1 MFKRPFNFRKS
12 YYFKILLFTTMI
24 SFIPFVMIA
33 AYSMYQGSNLSNQ
46 IMKDH
51 IADTKKEVIS
61 QKLLYLQKETQNLNT
76 DLHNL
81 ENTLRLIQKQA
92 ETLYSQPNLALTN
105 ELNLTKGKEG
115 YLWETFEDKHEKTN
129 VFISSLSSDSPEATI
144 NDLKIAKQ
152 LEPLFVQ
159 TMKNESMIN
168 AVYLSLPSSS
178 WLYYPFLDVEAA
190 IAKKTFSPNIRFQDY
205 EFYTVALNPE
215 RKVKWTTPY
224 IWSAKPIGDVTKQD
238 WLISVGAPV
247 YLSTGDFKGMVGLD
261 VPIENITNK
270 LMNVEFSEPNAFAF
284 LIDEKGNFISG
295 QTKAEGIKENE
306 FIMKSAL
313 KNKEGILPITY
324 SNSDAYLLSSSL
336 NNGWSLN
343 FIISE
348 SDIVEPIVKSTKA
361 QTNKH
366 MLLFLSH
373 LFVFLI
379 FGIAILLY
387 MTYRFSRTITQPI
400 DQLTNALRESADGNF
415 VKELHIKQEDEIGNL
430 AVAFNFM
437 NRKIQE
443 LVGELN
449 LKAHQ
454 LEDKVLERT
463 EELESANERL
473 VNTNQQLQESEKRR
487 KEFMSQI
494 SHDLKTPL
502 TSVREYT
509 EILVNHPE
517 LPKVQKKEIM
527 NSILLRSNHIIQLIN
542 DLFEMNTDD
551 DGDYVKEV
559 IPFDFLLGQSL
570 DMIAIRSEGCDVEI
584 TKDYE
589 IGSHFIFVDP
599 KKMNRVFINI
609 LENAVKYSK
618 PKNKEKIKIDI
629 SAYQQD
635 KNLIIT
641 FKDYGIGI
649 SENNKEKIFLPFFRE
664 KRTKTEK
671 IKGNGLG
678 LSIVQKIIAAHEG
691 QILVESKVSVGT
703 TITIVLPLVEI
714 SDF

>member
-1 MFKRPFNFRKS
+1 MFKRLFKIKKS
-12 YYFKILLFTTMI
+12 YYFKILAFTTMI

-33 AYSMYQGSNLSNQ
+33 TYSMYQGSNLSNQ
-46 IMKDH
+46 IMKDQ
-51 IADTKKEVIS
+51 IANTKKEVLS

-92 ETLYSQPNLALTN
+92 ETIYSRPNLTLSN
-105 ELNLTKGKEG
+105 ELHVKKGKEG
-115 YLWETFEDKHEKTN
+115 YLWETFDIKHEKTN
-129 VFISSLSSDSPEATI
+129 IFISSISSNVANKTI

-159 TMKNESMIN
+159 TMKNETMIN
-168 AVYLSLPSSS
+168 AVYLSLPSSA
-178 WLYYPFLDVEAA
+178 WLYYPFLDVEEA
-190 IAKKTFSPNIRFQDY
+190 ISSKKFAPNLRFQDY
-205 EFYTVALNPE
+205 EFYTVALNPQ
-215 RKVKWTTPY
+215 RKVEWTKPY
-224 IWSAKPIGDVTKQD
+224 IWSAKPMGDVTKED
-238 WLISVGAPV
+238 WLISAGAPV
-247 YLSTGDFKGMVGLD
+247 YLTTGEFKGMVGLD

-270 LMNVEFSEPNAFAF
+270 LMDVKFSEPNAFAF
-284 LIDEKGNFISG
+284 LIDDKGNFISG
-295 QTKAEGIKENE
+295 QTKAEKIQENSS
-306 FIMKSAL
+306 IMNSAI

-324 SNSDAYLLSSSL
+324 SNSEAYLLSSSL
-336 NNGWSLN
+336 NNGWRLN

-348 SDIVEPIVKSTKA
+348 SDIVGPIVKSTKA

-373 LFVFLI
+373 LLVFLL
-379 FGIAILLY
+379 FGIIVLLY

-400 DQLTNALRESADGNF
+400 DQLTDALRESAAGNF
-415 VKELHIKQEDEIGNL
+415 VKELQIEQEDEIGNL

-437 NRKIQE
+437 NQKIQE
-443 LVGELN
+443 LIGELN

-463 EELESANERL
+463 KELESANERL

-509 EILVNHPE
+509 EILVNHQSLPE
-517 LPKVQKKEIM
+517 TQKKEIM

-559 IPFDFLLGQSL
+559 IPFDFLIEQSL
-570 DMIAIRSEGCDVEI
+570 NIIAIRSEGSEIEI
-584 TKDYE
+584 TKNYKKD
-589 IGSHFIFVDP
+589 SLFIFVDP

-609 LENAVKYSK
+609 LENAIKYSK
-618 PKNKEKIKIDI
+618 SNNGEKIKIDI
-629 SAYQQD
+629 FAYQQN
-635 KNLIIT
+635 KNLIIK
-641 FKDYGIGI
+641 FQDYGIGI
-649 SENNKEKIFLPFFRE
+649 SQKNKEKIFLPFFRE
-664 KRTKTEK
+664 KRTRTEK
-671 IKGNGLG
+671 IQGNGLG
-678 LSIVQKIIAAHEG
+678 LSIVQKIIAAHDG
-691 QILVESKVSVGT
+691 HILVESKVSVGT
-703 TITIVLPLVEI
+703 TITIMLPSVETLDI
-714 SDF
+714 

>member
-1 MFKRPFNFRKS
+1 
-12 YYFKILLFTTMI
+12 MI

-51 IADTKKEVIS
+51 IAETKKAVLS
-61 QKLLYLQKETQNLNT
+61 QKMLYLQKETQNLNT

-92 ETLYSQPNLALTN
+92 ETLYSNPNTALTD
-105 ELNLTKGKEG
+105 ELDLTRGKEG
-115 YLWETFEDKHEKTN
+115 YLWETFEDKFEKTN
-129 VFISSLSSDSPEATI
+129 VFISSLSSDSPEKTI
-144 NDLKIAKQ
+144 NDLEIAKQ
-152 LEPLFVQ
+152 LEPLFIQ

-168 AVYLSLPSSS
+168 AVYLSLPTSS
-178 WLYYPFLDVEAA
+178 WLYYPFLDVESA
-190 IAKKTFSPNIRFQDY
+190 IAAKTFSPDIRFQDY

-215 RKVKWTTPY
+215 RKVKWTAPY
-224 IWSAKPIGDVTKQD
+224 VWSAKPIGDVTKED

-247 YLSTGDFKGMVGLD
+247 YLSNGVFKGMVGLD

-270 LMNVEFSEPNAFAF
+270 LMNVTFSEPNAFAF
-284 LIDEKGNFISG
+284 LIDDKGNFISG
-295 QTKAEGIKENE
+295 QTKAEGIYKNE
-306 FIMKSAL
+306 FIMKSAIE
-313 KNKEGILPITY
+313 NKEAILPITY
-324 SNSDAYLLSSSL
+324 SNSDAYLLTSSL

-373 LFVFLI
+373 LSVFLI

-400 DQLTNALRESADGNF
+400 DRLTNALRESADGNF
-415 VKELHIKQEDEIGNL
+415 VEELPIKQEDEIGNL

-443 LVGELN
+443 LIGELN

-463 EELESANERL
+463 KALESANERL

-509 EILVNHPE
+509 EILVNHPQ
-517 LPKVQKKEIM
+517 LPEGQKKEIM

-559 IPFDFLLGQSL
+559 IPFDFLLEQSL
-570 DMIAIRSEGCDVEI
+570 DMIALRSEGCDIEI
-584 TKDYE
+584 KKDYE
-589 IGSHFIFVDP
+589 IGTNFIFVDP

-618 PKNKEKIKIDI
+618 PSNKKIKIDI

-635 KNLIIT
+635 GNLIIK

-649 SENNKEKIFLPFFRE
+649 SENSKEKIFLPFFRE

-703 TITIVLPLVEI
+703 TITIVLPLMEI
-714 SDF
+714 GEF

>member
-714 SDF
+714 LDF

>member
-1 MFKRPFNFRKS
+1 MFKRPFKFRKS

-61 QKLLYLQKETQNLNT
+61 QKQLYLQKETQNLNT

-92 ETLYSQPNLALTN
+92 ETIYSQPNLALTN

-115 YLWETFEDKHEKTN
+115 YLWETFEDKYEKTN
-129 VFISSLSSDSPEATI
+129 VFISSLSSGSPEATI
-144 NDLKIAKQ
+144 NDLEIAKQ

-168 AVYLSLPSSS
+168 AVYLALPTSS

-190 IAKKTFSPNIRFQDY
+190 IAEKTFSPDLRFQDY
-205 EFYTVALNPE
+205 EFYTVSLNPE

-295 QTKAEGIKENE
+295 QTKADGIKENE
-306 FIMKSAL
+306 SIMKSAL

-517 LPKVQKKEIM
+517 LPYVQKKEIM

-559 IPFDFLLGQSL
+559 IPFDFLIEQSL

-584 TKDYE
+584 AKDYE
-589 IGSHFIFVDP
+589 IGSHFIFADP

>member
-1 MFKRPFNFRKS
+1 
-12 YYFKILLFTTMI
+12 MI

-61 QKLLYLQKETQNLNT
+61 QKQLYLQKETQNLNT

-92 ETLYSQPNLALTN
+92 ETIYSQPNLALTN

-144 NDLKIAKQ
+144 NDLEIAKQ

-168 AVYLSLPSSS
+168 AVYLSLPTSS
-178 WLYYPFLDVEAA
+178 WLYYPFLDVEKA
-190 IAKKTFSPNIRFQDY
+190 ISEKTFSPDLRFQDY

-215 RKVKWTTPY
+215 RKVKWTKPY

-295 QTKAEGIKENE
+295 QTKADGIKENE
-306 FIMKSAL
+306 SIMKSAL

-517 LPKVQKKEIM
+517 LPYVQKKEIM

-559 IPFDFLLGQSL
+559 IPFDFLIEQSL

-584 TKDYE
+584 AKDYE
-589 IGSHFIFVDP
+589 IGSHFIFADP

>member
-1 MFKRPFNFRKS
+1 LFKRPFKFRKS
-12 YYFKILLFTTMI
+12 YYFKILLFTSMI

-46 IMKDH
+46 IMKDQ
-51 IADTKKEVIS
+51 IADTKKEILS

-92 ETLYSQPNLALTN
+92 ETLYSNPNPTLTN
-105 ELNLTKGKEG
+105 ELKLTKGKEG
-115 YLWETFEDKHEKTN
+115 YLWETFKDKREKTN
-129 VFISSLSSDSPEATI
+129 VFISSLYSDSPESTI
-144 NDLKIAKQ
+144 KDLKIAKQ
-152 LEPLFVQ
+152 LEPLFIQ
-159 TMKNESMIN
+159 TIKNESMIN
-168 AVYLSLPSSS
+168 AVYLSLPTSS
-178 WLYYPFLDVEAA
+178 WLYYPFLDVESA
-190 IAKKTFSPNIRFQDY
+190 IAAKTFSPDLRFQDY
-205 EFYTVALNPE
+205 EFYTVSLNSE
-215 RKVKWTTPY
+215 RKVKWTKPY
-224 IWSAKPIGDVTKQD
+224 IWSAKPVGDTTKED
-238 WLISVGAPV
+238 WLISAGAPV
-247 YLSTGDFKGMVGLD
+247 YTAAGNFKGMVGLD
-261 VPIENITNK
+261 VPIENITNQ
-270 LMNVEFSEPNAFAF
+270 LMNVTFSEPNAFAF
-284 LIDEKGNFISG
+284 LIDDKGNFIAG
-295 QTKAEGIKENE
+295 QRKAEGIEKSK
-306 FIMKSAL
+306 FIMKNAL
-313 KNKEGILPITY
+313 ENKDGILPIKY
-324 SNSDAYLLSSSL
+324 SNSDAYLLSSTL
-336 NNGWSLN
+336 NNGWILN
-343 FIISE
+343 FLISE
-348 SDIVEPIVKSTKA
+348 SDIVQPIVKSTKE

-366 MLLFLSH
+366 MLLFLNH
-373 LFVFLI
+373 LLLFSIL
-379 FGIAILLY
+379 GIIILLY

-400 DQLTNALRESADGNF
+400 DQLTIALRESAVGNF
-415 VKELHIKQEDEIGNL
+415 VNELPIKQEDEIGKL
-430 AVAFNFM
+430 ALAFNFM

-443 LVGELN
+443 LIGELN
-449 LKAHQ
+449 LKANQ

-463 EELESANERL
+463 KELESANERL

-509 EILVNHPE
+509 ELLVTHPQ
-517 LPKVQKKEIM
+517 LPEVQKREIM

-542 DLFEMNTDD
+542 DLFEINTDD
-551 DGDYVKEV
+551 DGDYIKEV

-570 DMIAIRSEGCDVEI
+570 DMIAIRSEGSDIEI

-609 LENAVKYSK
+609 VENSIKYSK
-618 PKNKEKIKIDI
+618 SNKNQKIKIDI
-629 SAYQQD
+629 MAYQQD
-635 KNLIIT
+635 KDLIIK

-649 SENNKEKIFLPFFRE
+649 SENSLEKIFLPFFRE

-678 LSIVQKIIAAHEG
+678 LSIVKKIIAAHDG
-691 QILVESKVSVGT
+691 KILVESKVSVGT

-714 SDF
+714 WDF

>member
-1 MFKRPFNFRKS
+1 MFKRPFKFRKS

-46 IMKDH
+46 IMKDQ
-51 IADTKKEVIS
+51 IADTKKAILS

-92 ETLYSQPNLALTN
+92 ETLYSNPNPTLTN
-105 ELNLTKGKEG
+105 ELKLTKGKEG

-129 VFISSLSSDSPEATI
+129 VFISSLYSDSPEATI
-144 NDLKIAKQ
+144 YDLKIAKQ
-152 LEPLFVQ
+152 LEPLFIQ
-159 TMKNESMIN
+159 TIKNESMIN
-168 AVYLSLPSSS
+168 AVYLALPTSS

-190 IAKKTFSPNIRFQDY
+190 ISAKTFSPDLHFQDY
-205 EFYTVALNPE
+205 EFYTVSLNSE
-215 RKVKWTTPY
+215 RKVKWTKPY
-224 IWSAKPIGDVTKQD
+224 IWSAKPIGDTTKED

-247 YLSTGDFKGMVGLD
+247 YTAAGNFKGMVGLD
-261 VPIENITNK
+261 VPIENITNQ
-270 LMNVEFSEPNAFAF
+270 LMNVTFSEPNAFAF
-284 LIDEKGNFISG
+284 LIDDKGNFIAG
-295 QTKAEGIKENE
+295 QRKAEGIEKNK
-306 FIMKSAL
+306 FILKNAL
-313 KNKEGILPITY
+313 ENKEGILPIKY
-324 SNSDAYLLSSSL
+324 SNSDAYLLSSTL
-336 NNGWSLN
+336 NNGWRLN
-343 FIISE
+343 FLISE
-348 SDIVEPIVKSTKA
+348 SDIVQPIVKSTKE

-366 MLLFLSH
+366 MLLFLNH
-373 LFVFLI
+373 LLLFSI
-379 FGIAILLY
+379 FGIIILLY

-400 DQLTNALRESADGNF
+400 DQLTIALRESAAGNF
-415 VKELHIKQEDEIGNL
+415 VNELSIKQEDEIGNL
-430 AVAFNFM
+430 ALAFNFM

-443 LVGELN
+443 LIGELN
-449 LKAHQ
+449 LKANQ

-463 EELESANERL
+463 KELESANERL

-509 EILVNHPE
+509 ELLVNHPQ
-517 LPKVQKKEIM
+517 LPEVQKKEIM

-542 DLFEMNTDD
+542 DLFEINTHD
-551 DGDYVKEV
+551 DGDYKKEV
-559 IPFDFLLGQSL
+559 IPFDFLLEQSL
-570 DMIAIRSEGCDVEI
+570 DMIAIRSEGSDIEI

-609 LENAVKYSK
+609 LENAIKYSK
-618 PKNKEKIKIDI
+618 SNKNEKIKIDI
-629 SAYQQD
+629 TAYQQD
-635 KNLIIT
+635 KDLIIK

-649 SENNKEKIFLPFFRE
+649 SENSLEKIFLPFFRE
-664 KRTKTEK
+664 KRTRTEK

-678 LSIVQKIIAAHEG
+678 LSIVQKIISAHEG
-691 QILVESKVSVGT
+691 KILVESKVSVGT

-714 SDF
+714 SDL

>member
-1 MFKRPFNFRKS
+1 
-12 YYFKILLFTTMI
+12 MI

-51 IADTKKEVIS
+51 IAETKKAVLS
-61 QKLLYLQKETQNLNT
+61 QKQLYLQKETQNLNT

-81 ENTLRLIQKQA
+81 ENTLKLIQKQA
-92 ETLYSQPNLALTN
+92 ETIYSQPNKALTN
-105 ELNLTKGKEG
+105 ELKLTKGKEG
-115 YLWETFEDKHEKTN
+115 YLWETFEDKYEKTN

-144 NDLKIAKQ
+144 NDLEIAKQ

-168 AVYLSLPSSS
+168 AVYLSLTTSS
-178 WLYYPFLDVEAA
+178 WLYYPFLDVETA
-190 IAKKTFSPNIRFQDY
+190 ISEKTFSPDLRFQDY

-224 IWSAKPIGDVTKQD
+224 IWSAKPIGDVTKED
-238 WLISVGAPV
+238 WLISAGAPV
-247 YLSTGDFKGMVGLD
+247 YMSNGVFKGMVGLD

-270 LMNVEFSEPNAFAF
+270 LMDVTFSEPNAFAF
-284 LIDEKGNFISG
+284 LMDDKGNFISG
-295 QTKAEGIKENE
+295 QTKAEGLGENE
-306 FIMKSAL
+306 IIMKSAL

-336 NNGWSLN
+336 NNGWVLN

-348 SDIVEPIVKSTKA
+348 SDIVEPIVKRTEA

-373 LFVFLI
+373 LFVFLV
-379 FGIAILLY
+379 FGMAILLY

-415 VKELHIKQEDEIGNL
+415 VEELPIKQEDEIGNL
-430 AVAFNFM
+430 ALAFNFM

-443 LVGELN
+443 LIGELN

-454 LEDKVLERT
+454 LEDKVSERT
-463 EELESANERL
+463 KELESANERL

-509 EILVNHPE
+509 EILVNRPQ
-517 LPKVQKKEIM
+517 LPDGQKKEIM

-542 DLFEMNTDD
+542 DLFEMSTDD
-551 DGDYVKEV
+551 DGDYIKEV
-559 IPFDFLLGQSL
+559 IPFEFLLEQSL
-570 DMIAIRSEGCDVEI
+570 DMIAIRSEGSDIEI

-589 IGSHFIFVDP
+589 IGTLFIFVDP

-609 LENAVKYSK
+609 LENAVKYTKSK
-618 PKNKEKIKIDI
+618 NGEKIKIEI
-629 SAYQQD
+629 AAYQQGE
-635 KNLIIT
+635 NLVIT

-678 LSIVQKIIAAHEG
+678 LSIVQKIIEAHEG
-691 QILVESKVSVGT
+691 HILVESKVSVGT
-703 TITIVLPLVEI
+703 TITIVLPLVKL

>member
-1 MFKRPFNFRKS
+1 
-12 YYFKILLFTTMI
+12 MI